1 MDGIVHKQLGRMLEK
16 NIKGDLRALVSALK
30 SFRLKVVGAIGFDTA
45 QVTAGGVCTAEV
57 DARTME
63 SKLIKGLYFAGEAL
77 DVDGDCGGYNL
88 HWAFASASIA
98 ADSILKELFK

>member
-1 MDGIVHKQLGRMLEK
+1 
-16 NIKGDLRALVSALK
+16 
-30 SFRLKVVGAIGFDTA
+30 
-45 QVTAGGVCTAEV
+45 
-57 DARTME
+57 ME